1 MNRSVVLNQS
11 GSAPEDNAEALKQ
24 VTQFMRRSYAKDSAT
39 GKAQCYN
46 AWEGLIEKMM
56 PLCKGMMTLT
66 VQVKARDIDCVPQ
79 AVLAK

>member
-1 MNRSVVLNQS
+1 MLKVVCDFVVNKAFINK
-11 GSAPEDNAEALKQ
+11 GS
-24 VTQFMRRSYAKDSAT
+24 
-39 GKAQCYN
+39 YN

>member
-1 MNRSVVLNQS
+1 MLLGKLNGMLKVVCDFVVNKAFINK
-11 GSAPEDNAEALKQ
+11 GS
-24 VTQFMRRSYAKDSAT
+24 
-39 GKAQCYN
+39 YN